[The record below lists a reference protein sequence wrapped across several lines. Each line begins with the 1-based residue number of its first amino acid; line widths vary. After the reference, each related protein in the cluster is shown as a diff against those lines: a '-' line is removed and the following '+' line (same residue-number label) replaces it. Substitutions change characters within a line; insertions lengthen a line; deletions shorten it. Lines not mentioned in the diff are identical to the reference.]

1 VNLHANLLCQLMCI
15 QTFAID
21 LASPATD
28 YPGDQQ
34 YSMCRTM
41 QGREEPGGLQTSGS
55 QSPSQLNKNISNH
68 GLSIFLKSECQNY
81 MVKHWMFYG
90 KFWLLDYKGYQAHF
104 LVFFFFFLISLSLN
118 RSCLYICYF
127 VSSHLGHPFIEP
139 MAFMTKSI
147 S

>member
-1 VNLHANLLCQLMCI
+1 MSIDVYPNFCNWSGISSHWLPWRPAI
-15 QTFAID
+15 QCLPDNAGERG
-21 LASPATD
+21 AWW
-28 YPGDQQ
+28 
-34 YSMCRTM
+34 
-41 QGREEPGGLQTSGS
+41 LQTSGS

-68 GLSIFLKSECQNY
+68 GLSIFLKSESQNY

-104 LVFFFFFLISLSLN
+104 LVFFFFSLISLSLN
-118 RSCLYICYF
+118 RSCLYIYYF